1 LSGRSKGSKTGRRER
16 APSPLV
22 NGLFERPSPD
32 TRPETQPRTYS
43 PVRLLR
49 AGWFLRPVLSRGL
62 LDVRTPF
69 DEIIGKLGARVMDW
83 KQELDA
89 LIESTMA
96 FARDVQRQPIPDLPI
111 AIRTAEQALADTSKP
126 IPPTPTV
133 RPASER
139 DEIQQRV
146 NNFKAHQQKMAR
158 EREDYYLQ
166 MKARMLAGR

>member
-1 LSGRSKGSKTGRRER
+1 
-16 APSPLV
+16 
-22 NGLFERPSPD
+22 
-32 TRPETQPRTYS
+32 
-43 PVRLLR
+43 
-49 AGWFLRPVLSRGL
+49 VLSRGL
-62 LDVRTPF
+62 LDVRAPF

-96 FARDVQRQPIPDLPI
+96 FARDVQRQPIPDLPV

-146 NNFKAHQQKMAR
+146 KNFKAHQQKMAR

-166 MKARMLAGR
+166 MKARMLTGR